1 MTPPTRPFRR
11 TLPVVLLALLLP
23 LAVSAQADPAALNDA
38 LRAAQRDHLW
48 RVAAWGG
55 ASLAAGLALA
65 ATAGDTHATR
75 KGFGI
80 QTAAWGAINLGIV
93 AWGFAGDGGVVATD
107 WGAALRAEDRWAHLL
122 LVNLGL
128 NVGYVAVGSALW
140 VASGRGLR
148 SGDAVR
154 GHAMAVV
161 LQGAALLAL
170 DGWAWHSSS
179 GRLSQLVEAVG
190 SLQVSAAPLPGA
202 VALGWS
208 LRLPL

>member
-1 MTPPTRPFRR
+1 MTATSRSFRR
-11 TLPVVLLALLLP
+11 APVIVLLALLLP
-23 LAVSAQADPAALNDA
+23 VAVSAQADPTALNEA

-48 RVAAWGG
+48 RVAVWGG
-55 ASLAAGLALA
+55 ASLAAGLAFA
-65 ATAGDTHATR
+65 ATAGDAHATR

-93 AWGFAGDGGVVATD
+93 AWGFAGDGGAVATD
-107 WGAALRAEDRWAHLL
+107 WASALQAEDRWAHLL

-140 VASGRGLR
+140 IASGRGLR
-148 SGDAVR
+148 SGDVVR

-179 GRLSQLVEAVG
+179 GRLSRLVDAVA
-190 SLQVSAAPLPGA
+190 SVQVSAAPLPGS
-202 VALGWS
+202 VAIGWS
-208 LRLPL
+208 LPFPG